1 MVDPTGVSRSRSDVR
16 TMSVFIVDEE
26 ELVRR
31 GLIDL
36 LTSYED
42 IAVVGAASSAD
53 EALPQIAGT
62 RPQLVLLDAR
72 LPEGAGITAC
82 RALRAAHPELRCLV
96 LTSFDDDEALLA
108 AVLAGAAG
116 YLVKRIA
123 GSSLVDGVR
132 RVALGES
139 LLDVAATEAL
149 LERLRLVSQG
159 DPGTTALLP
168 EERRVLD
175 LVAQGRTDPQIMAA
189 LLLSAGEVEQL
200 VSSIFVKLGPRG
212 PAPSPLLAGSRR
224 SSSGET
230 GPGGTPAEPG
240 RPG

>member
-1 MVDPTGVSRSRSDVR
+1 MVDPTGMSAAEASSR
-16 TMSVFIVDEE
+16 TMSVFIVDDE

-42 IAVVGAASSAD
+42 IAVVGAAGSAD
-53 EALPQIAGT
+53 EALSQIGGAK
-62 RPQLVLLDAR
+62 PELVLLDAR

-132 RVALGES
+132 RVAKGES
-139 LLDVAATEAL
+139 LLDRAAAEAL
-149 LERLRLVSQG
+149 LERLRLASQG
-159 DPGTTALLP
+159 DPGTAALLP
-168 EERRVLD
+168 EERQVLD
-175 LVAQGRTDPQIMAA
+175 LVAQGCTDPQIVAA
-189 LLLSAGEVEQL
+189 LSISPGEVEQL

-212 PAPSPLLAGSRR
+212 PGPRPLLAGNRRGLLSTTAPEESR
-224 SSSGET
+224 
-230 GPGGTPAEPG
+230 A
-240 RPG
+240 